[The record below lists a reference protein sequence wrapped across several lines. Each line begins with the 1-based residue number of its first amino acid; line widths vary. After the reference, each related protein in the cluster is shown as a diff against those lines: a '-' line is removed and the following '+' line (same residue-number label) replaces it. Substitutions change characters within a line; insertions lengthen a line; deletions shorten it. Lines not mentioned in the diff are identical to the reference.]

1 MNELKCKDEFKKSYD
16 TIYDNKCPILY
27 ALKIIGQKWKLP
39 ILWHLSEYEML
50 HYNEL
55 KRCVRGITN
64 TILTKCLRELESD
77 GLVSRFQHNTT
88 PPSVEYRLT
97 ENGKSLLPT
106 LNELYR
112 WGKNQIEL
120 NDKE

>member
-1 MNELKCKDEFKKSYD
+1 MNKLEYLNELEKSYD
-16 TIYDNKCPILY
+16 AVYNNKCPILY

-39 ILWHLSEYEML
+39 ILWHLSKSEML

-55 KRCVRGITN
+55 KRCVTGITN

-77 GLVSRFQHNTT
+77 GLVSRFQHSTI

-97 ENGKSLLPT
+97 KNGKSLLPA
-106 LNELYR
+106 LNELYY
-112 WGKNQIEL
+112 WGKDQIEL
-120 NDKE
+120 NNIK

>member
-1 MNELKCKDEFKKSYD
+1 MNKFEYINESEKIYD
-16 TIYDNKCPILY
+16 TIYNNKCLILY

-39 ILWHLSEYEML
+39 ILWHLSKFEML

-55 KRCVRGITN
+55 KRCVTGITN

-77 GLVSRFQHNTT
+77 GLVSRYQHSTI

-97 ENGKSLLPT
+97 ERGKSLLPA
-106 LNELYR
+106 LNELYH
-112 WGKNQIEL
+112 WGKDQIEL
-120 NDKE
+120 KDRK

>member
-1 MNELKCKDEFKKSYD
+1 MDKLEYINESEKSHD
-16 TIYDNKCPILY
+16 VIYNNKCPILY

-39 ILWHLSEYEML
+39 ILWHLSKFEML

-55 KRCVRGITN
+55 KRCVAGITN

-77 GLVSRFQHNTT
+77 GLVSRFQHNTI

-97 ENGKSLLPT
+97 ERGKSLLPA
-106 LNELYR
+106 LNELSH
-112 WGKNQIEL
+112 WGEEQIEL
-120 NDKE
+120 KDRK

>member
-1 MNELKCKDEFKKSYD
+1 MNNFEYINESEESYN

-27 ALKIIGQKWKLP
+27 ALKMIGQKWKLP
-39 ILWHLSEYEML
+39 ILWHLSKSEML

-55 KRCVRGITN
+55 KRCVIGITN

-77 GLVSRFQHNTT
+77 GLVSRFQHSTI

-97 ENGKSLLPT
+97 ERGKSLLPA
-106 LNELYR
+106 LNELYH
-112 WGKNQIEL
+112 WGKEQIEL
-120 NDKE
+120 NDIK

>member
-1 MNELKCKDEFKKSYD
+1 MNKLEYINESEKSYD
-16 TIYDNKCPILY
+16 TIYNNKCPILY

-39 ILWHLSEYEML
+39 ILWHLSKFEML

-55 KRCVRGITN
+55 KRCVTGITN

-77 GLVSRFQHNTT
+77 GLVSRFQHNTI

-97 ENGKSLLPT
+97 ERGKSLLPA
-106 LNELYR
+106 LNELYY
-112 WGKNQIEL
+112 WGKEQIEL
-120 NDKE
+120 KDRK

>member
-1 MNELKCKDEFKKSYD
+1 MDKLKYINESEKSHD
-16 TIYDNKCPILY
+16 VIYNNKCPILY

-39 ILWHLSEYEML
+39 ILWHLSKFEML

-55 KRCVRGITN
+55 KRCVTGITN

-77 GLVSRFQHNTT
+77 GLVSRFQHNTI

-97 ENGKSLLPT
+97 ERGKSLLPA
-106 LNELYR
+106 LNELYY
-112 WGKNQIEL
+112 WGKEQIEL
-120 NDKE
+120 KDRK